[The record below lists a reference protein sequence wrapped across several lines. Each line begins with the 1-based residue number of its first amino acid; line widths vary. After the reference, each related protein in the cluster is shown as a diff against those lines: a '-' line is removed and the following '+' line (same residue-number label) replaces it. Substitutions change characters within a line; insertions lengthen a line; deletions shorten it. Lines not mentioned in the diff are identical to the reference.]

1 MSNNPKS
8 NTLTGRR
15 IAILAT
21 KGFEEVELT
30 EPKKALEAAGAKVD
44 IVAPASGIKNGK
56 IRSWAHTDWGAEYNV
71 DVNLAD
77 ANPSDYDALQL
88 PGGVMNPDYLRLEPK
103 AIAFVKSFVL
113 EGKPIAAI
121 CHAPWTLINAG
132 VAKGRTLTSWP
143 SLETDLRNA
152 GAEWVDQQVVVDKDL
167 VTSRKPDDLPAFNI
181 KMVEVFSKAAGKQQH
196 AAA

>member
-1 MSNNPKS
+1 MSNNSKS
-8 NTLTGRR
+8 NTLAGRR

-56 IRSWAHTDWGAEYNV
+56 IRSWAHTDWGGEYNV
-71 DVNLAD
+71 DVNLAE

-103 AIAFVKSFVL
+103 AIAFIESFVR

-132 VAKGRTLTSWP
+132 AAKGRTLTSWP

-152 GAEWVDQQVVVDKDL
+152 GAEWVDQEVVVDKDL

-181 KMVEVFSKAAGKQQH
+181 KMVEVFSKAGKQQH

>member
-1 MSNNPKS
+1 MSNNSKS
-8 NTLTGRR
+8 NTLAGRR
-15 IAILAT
+15 IAIFAT

-56 IRSWAHTDWGAEYNV
+56 IRSWSHTDWGGEYNV
-71 DVNLAD
+71 DVNLAE

-103 AIAFVKSFVL
+103 AIAFIESFVR

-152 GAEWVDQQVVVDKDL
+152 GAEWVDQEVVVDKDL

-181 KMVEVFSKAAGKQQH
+181 KMVEVFRKAGKQQH